1 MPFRGK
7 IAGYVVPAF
16 MLLIGLLAAVGSWGA
31 LRRDRAIER
40 DGARAVAI
48 VTRLEVVEVHD
59 GNDYLVHY
67 RFRVPE
73 GGVVTAQRGLP
84 ERAWRALSEGAPLPV
99 AYDPAN
105 PRRNFPV
112 GHGVTSVGLA
122 LFASVIGLVVAGM
135 GALGVFGRRD

>member
-1 MPFRGK
+1 M
-7 IAGYVVPAF
+7 
-16 MLLIGLLAAVGSWGA
+16 
-31 LRRDRAIER
+31 
-40 DGARAVAI
+40 
-48 VTRLEVVEVHD
+48 
-59 GNDYLVHY
+59 
-67 RFRVPE
+67 
-73 GGVVTAQRGLP
+73 
-84 ERAWRALSEGAPLPV
+84 